1 MRFTPFNPKPAL
13 YFFTAIT
20 AAALLLFTL
29 LANADDASAQQ
40 TVDHTPTATSAPRA
54 MTFRAVS
61 AGDGLTCGIRTDGA
75 AVCWGLNAHDQI
87 SPPSGV
93 FTSISA
99 GFRHACG
106 LRADG
111 AAVCWGDAKYNRS
124 APPTPPTGAFASISV
139 ASVAS
144 VGYSHTCGL
153 RADGAAVCWG
163 GRNIHGEATP
173 PSGAF
178 ASISANT
185 SYTCGLRNDGAA
197 VCWGDNRFGQST
209 PPADETFASISAG
222 HRHACGLRADGAAV
236 CWGYDGFGQST
247 PPAGE
252 TFASISA
259 GARHTCGLRN
269 DGVAVCWGLN
279 DYGQTTPPAGETFA
293 SISGGG
299 SHKCGLRADGAV
311 VCWGKNQ
318 FGESTPPATSAPIE
332 TPIPT
337 LTPTPEPTH
346 TPTLVNSP
354 PYFVYD
360 DTDCATAR
368 PRTTFSAGRYP
379 VYWIDG
385 DSLTRTVLED
395 FDACDPDGDAI
406 KFRLRAAIGEPRVFA
421 ISSSGVLSVDA
432 RLNTWSRPFHRV
444 EVRVTNDADDQ
455 LGTDVIYVTV
465 HLFGVSGSSTPA
477 PTTTSTPTHTPT
489 ATSVSATGEPTLT
502 PTSTSVSATDEPAP
516 TATATHTPTST
527 SVSSTSESIPTPTS
541 TVITDEPAP
550 TLTPTATGVSTPTG
564 AERVGA
570 VEEQAEALLG
580 QAGTLQEVETDPL
593 RRLVQ
598 TLQGLINA
606 LTDILA
612 AREGASPT
620 ATPTHTPTPT
630 NTPVTVLEATP
641 APTATST
648 TIPTATPTRASAS
661 TLAPDCIRKTGL
673 GWLTGTWNADCLS
686 DKTPATAK
694 AGTRYARFYTFTL
707 DAASS
712 VTVNISSDDV
722 ADTYLYLLEGV
733 GNAGSIVNRGDSRIT
748 EQLQAGSYTIEATTY
763 NLQTG
768 GNFMLTLDISTA
780 SVSR

>member
-13 YFFTAIT
+13 YFFTAFT

-40 TVDHTPTATSAPRA
+40 AVDNTPTSTNTPTATA
-54 MTFRAVS
+54 FRAVS

-124 APPTPPTGAFASISV
+124 TPPTPPSGAFASISV

-163 GRNIHGEATP
+163 GRNIYGEATP
-173 PSGAF
+173 PTGAF

-197 VCWGDNRFGQST
+197 VCWGYDGFGQST
-209 PPADETFASISAG
+209 PPADETFASISTG

-259 GARHTCGLRN
+259 GTRHTCGLRN

-279 DYGQTTPPAGETFA
+279 DHGQTTPPAGETFA

-299 SHKCGLRADGAV
+299 SHNCGLRADGAV

-337 LTPTPEPTH
+337 LTPTPDPTH

-368 PRTTFSAGRYP
+368 PRTIFSAGRDP
-379 VYWIDG
+379 VYWIAG

-406 KFRLRAAIGEPRVFA
+406 KFRLRTAIGEPRVFA
-421 ISSSGVLSVDA
+421 ISSSGILSIDA

-455 LGTDVIYVTV
+455 LDTDVIYVTV
-465 HLFGVSGSSTPA
+465 HLFGVSGSATPA
-477 PTTTSTPTHTPT
+477 PTTTSIPTHTPT

-541 TVITDEPAP
+541 TSVTGEPAP
-550 TLTPTATGVSTPTG
+550 TLTPTATGVSTPVG
-564 AERVGA
+564 DGLDEFEEQVGA
-570 VEEQAEALLG
+570 LRDRV
-580 QAGTLQEVETDPL
+580 GTLQGVGTLNRLIESL
-593 RRLVQ
+593 R
-598 TLQGLINA
+598 GLINA
-606 LTDILA
+606 LTDRVAEL
-612 AREGASPT
+612 EGTSPT

-630 NTPVTVLEATP
+630 NTPVTVLETTP
-641 APTATST
+641 TPTATST
-648 TIPTATPTRASAS
+648 SVPTATPTRASAS
-661 TLAPDCIRKTGL
+661 TLAPGCIRKTGL
-673 GWLTGTWNADCLS
+673 GWLTGTWSADCLS
-686 DKTPATAK
+686 DKTPVTAK

-707 DAASS
+707 DTAST
-712 VTVNISSDDV
+712 VTVNITSDDV

-733 GNAGSIVNRGDSRIT
+733 GNSGAVVNRGDTRIT

-763 NLQTG
+763 HLNTS